1 LRVQIPSRC
10 PQCNAEI
17 QFQYQTEEIPY
28 FSEIML
34 VTGSCECGFRSVDTL
49 ILKESEPVIWTMR
62 VENTDDLCA
71 RVVRSNRG
79 RMEIPEFGIVIDPG
93 PSCEAC
99 ITNIEGILEQVG
111 EVIERVLT
119 WAEGEERERAL
130 SLQRDLQLGREGC
143 TPFTLVIT
151 DPSGN
156 SAIISNKAIKTV
168 LPEEEGHDS
177 GP

>member
-34 VTGSCECGFRSVDTL
+34 VTGSCDCGFRSVDTL
-49 ILKESEPVIWTMR
+49 ILKESEPVVWTMQ
-62 VENTDDLCA
+62 VGNTDDLCA

-79 RMEIPEFGIVIDPG
+79 RMEIPELGIVIDPG
-93 PSCEAC
+93 PACEAC

-111 EVIERVLT
+111 DVVERVLT
-119 WAEGEERERAL
+119 WAEGEERVRAL
-130 SLQRDLQLGREGC
+130 SLQRDLRLVREGGK
-143 TPFTLVIT
+143 PITLVIT

-156 SAIISNKAIKTV
+156 SAILGDKAKKTI
-168 LPEEEGHDS
+168 LPEEHVHDS